1 MCPLARLCAAVLA
14 CLLLAPTVAAQE
26 LTERDAL
33 ARFTAEHPRVTALRF
48 QVEQVRAESQARSL
62 LTNPAVA
69 YTYESAAGS
78 RDDFLLFR
86 QELPVTG
93 RLKLLRAAGGMTVD
107 VAQAGADFD
116 LRLLRAQ
123 VRLFF
128 ADLLQSQEREASLS
142 DGVRELQEVVRIL
155 TEREQQG
162 EGSTFDRLRGAR
174 ELAELQAELSSAV
187 VMRAQAQARLA
198 SFLGS
203 DIDPTGLVAQGSLT
217 TERLLPPLA
226 DLSERALLHRRDY
239 RAATLN
245 LQRYQTE
252 RRAAERLRLPQPT
265 VSAGM
270 KRAALGA
277 FTDTGWALSVD
288 VAMPLFNRGQ
298 TDVARASA
306 AIGRVGAEQEALRLH
321 IQQEVRVAYTA
332 ASLRRRQADEY
343 LRESAE
349 TSHAL
354 ARIAQLAYQEGEQGI
369 LELLD
374 AYRVSLG
381 ARVRAVEL
389 LASVRYAEI
398 ELDRAVGEEVV
409 R

>member
-14 CLLLAPTVAAQE
+14 CLLLAPAVGAQE
-26 LTERDAL
+26 LTEREVL
-33 ARFTAEHPRVTALRF
+33 ARFAAEHPRVRALRF

-62 LTNPAVA
+62 LINPAVV
-69 YTYESAAGS
+69 YTHESAAGS

-86 QELPVTG
+86 QALPVTG
-93 RLKLLRAAGGMTVD
+93 RLKLLRAAGRTAVD

-123 VRLFF
+123 VRLSFV
-128 ADLLQSQEREASLS
+128 DLLLSQEREAALS
-142 DGVRELQEVVRIL
+142 DGLRELQEVVRIL
-155 TEREQQG
+155 TERAQQG

-174 ELAELQAELSSAV
+174 ELAELRADLSSAA
-187 VMRAQAQARLA
+187 VMRAQAQAWLA

-217 TERLLPPLA
+217 TERVLLPFA
-226 DLSERALLHRRDY
+226 DLSERALQNRKDY

-252 RRAAERLRLPQPT
+252 RRAAERLRLPQPAL
-265 VSAGM
+265 SAGM
-270 KRAALGA
+270 KRTALGA
-277 FTDTGWALSVD
+277 FADTGWALSVD

-306 AIGRVGAEQEALRLH
+306 VIGRVGAEQEALRLQ

-332 ASLRRRQADEY
+332 ASLRRRQADDY

-349 TSHAL
+349 TSQTL
-354 ARIAQLAYQEGEQGI
+354 ARIAQLAYQEGEQDI

-381 ARVRAVEL
+381 ARVRAVDL
-389 LASVRYAEI
+389 LASVRYAEV
-398 ELDRAVGEEVV
+398 ELDRAVGEEVLP
-409 R
+409 